1 MPLYNAN
8 DGTLIILGVKIYI
21 TKKYY
26 YSPVE
31 KLKCKK
37 KNKTSK
43 KTDVW
48 NRISY
53 LRLKSSE
60 SSDPE
65 DLSGPGC

>member
-8 DGTLIILGVKIYI
+8 DDTLIILGVKIYI

-37 KNKTSK
+37 KIK
-43 KTDVW
+43 
-48 NRISY
+48 
-53 LRLKSSE
+53 
-60 SSDPE
+60 
-65 DLSGPGC
+65 